1 MIDGGDRWLDREAG
15 PVVRP
20 YAVTRGRTRPQG
32 ATLGLIDQV
41 AAAGPLVVDA
51 RGLGPEHR
59 QLLNLCRTPTPVA
72 ELASEIDL
80 PLGVVRV
87 LLGDLLE
94 RGAVAVAGPPE
105 AGTPEESVMRSVLD
119 GLRAL

>member
-1 MIDGGDRWLDREAG
+1 MTDGGDRWLDREAG

-20 YAVTRGRTRPQG
+20 YALTRGRTRPNG

-59 QLLNLCRTPTPVA
+59 QLLHLCRTPTAVA
-72 ELASEIDL
+72 ELAAETDL

-94 RGAVAVAGPPE
+94 RGAVTVAAPPDV
-105 AGTPEESVMRSVLD
+105 GTQEESVMRSVLD

>member
-1 MIDGGDRWLDREAG
+1 MTEGGDRWLDREAG

-20 YAVTRGRTRPQG
+20 YALTRGRTRPHG
-32 ATLGLIDQV
+32 ATLGLIDHV

-59 QLLNLCRTPTPVA
+59 HLLHLCRTPTAVA

-87 LLGDLLE
+87 LLGDLME
-94 RGAVAVAGPPE
+94 RGAVAIAGPPE
-105 AGTPEESVMRSVLD
+105 TGTSEETVMRSVLD

>member
-20 YAVTRGRTRPQG
+20 YALTRGRTRPSG
-32 ATLGLIDQV
+32 VTLGLIDQIS
-41 AAAGPLVVDA
+41 ASGPLVVDA

-59 QLLNLCRTPTPVA
+59 RLINLCRTPTAVA
-72 ELASEIDL
+72 DLASETDL

-94 RGAVAVAGPPE
+94 RGVVAVAGPPE
-105 AGTPEESVMRSVLD
+105 PGASQESVLRSVLD
-119 GLRAL
+119 GLRSL

>member
-1 MIDGGDRWLDREAG
+1 MISDGEIWLGREAG

-20 YAVTRGRTRPQG
+20 YALTRGRSQPSG
-32 ATLGLIDQV
+32 GPLGLVDVV
-41 AAAGPLVVDA
+41 AAASQSAADL

-59 QLLNLCRTPTPVA
+59 RLLHLCRTPITVA
-72 ELASEIDL
+72 DLSSEIDL

-87 LLGDLLE
+87 LLGDLCQQGL
-94 RGAVAVAGPPE
+94 VSVVQQ
-105 AGTPEESVMRSVLD
+105 AGTPRERVLKSVLD